1 MANGLH
7 KYTVQEGVN
16 AQVGQ
21 GGWDIVTNATV
32 NSHTYIAIT
41 VLKGTRTAT
50 DLDGGAD
57 AVTQVDMEYGSAYGT
72 VSATSVDTDL
82 GDSLSTVE
90 IPEGI
95 TIYGR
100 WSAVTIGANDTA
112 IVYRG

>member
-7 KYTVQEGVN
+7 KFTVQEGVN
-16 AQVGQ
+16 AQLGQ

-32 NSHTYIAIT
+32 NAHTYIAIT
-41 VLKGTRTAT
+41 VLVGTEVIGDNTASGTVTAT
-50 DLDGGAD
+50 SAD
-57 AVTQVDMEYGSAYGT
+57 
-72 VSATSVDTDL
+72 TSL
-82 GDSLSTVE
+82 GDSLSSLEV
-90 IPEGI
+90 PEGC

>member
-1 MANGLH
+1 MKYSVAEANNL
-7 KYTVQEGVN
+7 QL
-16 AQVGQ
+16 GQ
-21 GGWDIVTNATV
+21 GGYDIVTNATV
-32 NSHTYIAIT
+32 NSHIYIAIT
-41 VLKGTRTAT
+41 ILVGTEVI
-50 DLDGGAD
+50 AD
-57 AVTQVDMEYGSAYGT
+57 NSASGT

-90 IPEGI
+90 VPEGC